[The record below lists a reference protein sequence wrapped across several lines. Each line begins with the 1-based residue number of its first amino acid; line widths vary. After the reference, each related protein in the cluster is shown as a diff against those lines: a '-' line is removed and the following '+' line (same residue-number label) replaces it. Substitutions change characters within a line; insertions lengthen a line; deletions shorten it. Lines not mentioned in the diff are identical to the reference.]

1 MAGIYVLQLCTSG
14 GLVDVEINGLIFSGI
29 AYSFSGENGTVLCGE
44 VIELSESL
52 TSNYTGISYYIG
64 GCSECMDDNTIYVNY
79 EYTLCTPNCS
89 GDTIELTLPH
99 PVWTTNYGMNVVQQ
113 NAAQIG
119 GIDGLNN

>member
-1 MAGIYVLQLCTSG
+1 MAAIYVLQLCTSG
-14 GLVDVEINGLIFSGI
+14 GLVDVEIGGSVFPGI
-29 AYSFSGENGTVLCGE
+29 AYSFSGENGIVLCGE
-44 VIELSESL
+44 YIEESESL
-52 TSNYTGISYYIG
+52 TSNYTGISAYIG
-64 GCSECMDDNTIYVNY
+64 GCSECMDENTIDVNY

-113 NAAQIG
+113 DAVQLG